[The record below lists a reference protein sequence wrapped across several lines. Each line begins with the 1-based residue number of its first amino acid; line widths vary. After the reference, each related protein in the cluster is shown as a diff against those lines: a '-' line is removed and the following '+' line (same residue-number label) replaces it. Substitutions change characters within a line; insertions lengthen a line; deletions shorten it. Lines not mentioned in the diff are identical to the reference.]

1 MSSAVVA
8 ALEQLQELCSTQ
20 RIPDTFKTVSR
31 LTEARNDERRKQPVH
46 HYRLLGLAQSCPVEE
61 VKPNLNG
68 SMHTSTQLFRCLRS
82 CCCIVH
88 T

>member
-20 RIPDTFKTVSR
+20 RIPDTFKTAAR
-31 LTEARNDERRKQPVH
+31 LTEARGNERRKQPVH

-61 VKPNLNG
+61 VKPSIN
-68 SMHTSTQLFRCLRS
+68 SSRHTCKQLSRS
-82 CCCIVH
+82 Y
-88 T
+88 